1 MFNVKLV
8 TPSGIKYQGKAKYVE
23 YKTIDGSMGV
33 LENRLPIVAKLKL
46 APLKIVEENDKEV
59 FFAVLGGLVDM
70 DGENLT
76 IISTDAEK
84 PEDIDVDNAMK
95 AVKQAEE
102 RLKNEDDKI
111 QRTKIKAYI
120 EKNMTKVNIAKKS
133 K

>member
-23 YKTIDGSMGV
+23 YNTVNGGMGV
-33 LENRLPIVAKLKL
+33 LQKRLPIVAKLKL

-59 FFAVLGGLVDM
+59 YYAVLGGLVDM
-70 DGENLT
+70 DGDNLT

-84 PEDIDVDNAMK
+84 PEDIDVENAMK

>member
-8 TPSGIKYQGKAKYVE
+8 TPSGIKYQGMAKYVE
-23 YKTIDGSMGV
+23 YNTVNGGMGV
-33 LENRLPIVAKLKL
+33 LQNRLPIVAKLKL
-46 APLKIVEENDKEV
+46 APLKIVEENDNEIY
-59 FFAVLGGLVDM
+59 FIVLGGIVDM

-95 AVKQAEE
+95 AVKHAEE
-102 RLKNEDDKI
+102 RLKTEDDKI
-111 QRTKIKAYI
+111 QRTKLKAYI
-120 EKNMTKVNIAKKS
+120 EKNMTKVDFAKKS

>member
-23 YKTIDGSMGV
+23 YDTVDGGMGV
-33 LENRLPIVAKLKL
+33 LQNRLPIVAKLKL
-46 APLKIVEENDKEV
+46 APLKIVEENDNEV
-59 FFAVLGGLVDM
+59 YYAVLGGLVDM
-70 DGENLT
+70 DGDNLT

-120 EKNMTKVNIAKKS
+120 EKNMTKVNIAKKT